1 MRAQAFREAPD
12 AWLIGPIHTVV
23 HNLRAVA
30 CRADDEAKAT
40 GKKCDALEN
49 CGTQL
54 QKCFAVAMQGTGAR
68 PAGTLESAL

>member
-1 MRAQAFREAPD
+1 M
-12 AWLIGPIHTVV
+12 HCVV
-23 HNLRAVA
+23 HNLRAAA

-54 QKCFAVAMQGTGAR
+54 QKCFAVAMQGTGALVAVLFNIHTMLAR
-68 PAGTLESAL
+68 ANPQV